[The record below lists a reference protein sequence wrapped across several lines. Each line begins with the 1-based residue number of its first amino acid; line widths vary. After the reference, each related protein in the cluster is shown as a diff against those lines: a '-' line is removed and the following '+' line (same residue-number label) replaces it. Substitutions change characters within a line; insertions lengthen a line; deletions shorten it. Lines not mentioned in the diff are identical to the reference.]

1 MMNTP
6 LPANVGRVFSYG
18 IPGRRLEEYWD
29 HRVILIADHK
39 RAVIGGAEETED
51 NQAVV
56 TEVEALIEIATSN
69 LVLDLTLYGQRFDL
83 DVTDEITHLVQRFAP
98 IEELVAE
105 ASSGPS
111 VTEAPKKKKARRKS
125 KKG

>member
-1 MMNTP
+1 MSSGTEP
-6 LPANVGRVFSYG
+6 SAARF
-18 IPGRRLEEYWD
+18 
-29 HRVILIADHK
+29 H
-39 RAVIGGAEETED
+39 AEETED

-111 VTEAPKKKKARRKS
+111 VTEAPKKKKARRES